1 MEVKEAVRVAKEYV
15 GDLFSEEPI
24 EDVGLEEVDFDDAAN
39 EWRITVGFSRPWSG
53 KAQAGSGFVSVLAP
67 RHAGRAYKVVRIDDE
82 QGRVTSLK
90 DRPRA

>member
-24 EDVGLEEVDFDDAAN
+24 EDVGLEEVDFDDASN
-39 EWRITVGFSRPWSG
+39 EWRVTVGFSRPWSG
-53 KAQAGSGFVSVLAP
+53 KAQMGNGFMAALAP
-67 RHAGRAYKVVRIDDE
+67 RPTGRAYKVVRIDDE

-90 DRPRA
+90 DRLRA